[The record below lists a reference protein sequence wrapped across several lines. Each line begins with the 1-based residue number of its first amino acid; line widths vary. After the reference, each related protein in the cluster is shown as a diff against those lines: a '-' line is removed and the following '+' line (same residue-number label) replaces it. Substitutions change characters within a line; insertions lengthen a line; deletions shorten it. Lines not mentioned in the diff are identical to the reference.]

1 MKNIDSL
8 KRKQMLP
15 KKETVDFLLRFSKS
29 VDTVKLKNRN
39 LLISKN

>member
-8 KRKQMLP
+8 KRKQMQP

-29 VDTVKLKNRN
+29 VEAVKGKNRKF
-39 LLISKN
+39 LISKN

>member
-15 KKETVDFLLRFSKS
+15 KKETVKFLLRFSKS
-29 VDTVKLKNRN
+29 VETVALQDRKI
-39 LLISKN
+39 LISKN